1 MKLVKAAWKLLVG
14 VKDGLVL
21 LFMLLFFGA
30 LYTILNSSPNPDDAR
45 EGSLLLSLD
54 GTIVEQPEQVGTE
67 QLLSGQISSAR
78 QYRLRDIIHALNVAA
93 KDDDVKAVVLNLDG
107 FGGGGHVTLSRVG
120 EALDLVKAAKKP
132 VLAFATTYS
141 DDAYLLASHA
151 SEVWMDPLGAALFAG
166 PGGSRLYYK
175 GLIDRL
181 GANVH
186 VYRVGKYKSF
196 VEPYTRSD
204 QSEEARAADKALA
217 ETLWTNWQDEVKKSR
232 PKAQLATIIAD
243 PAAVVKASGG
253 SLSKAAQSAGLI
265 DTLGDEIAFGK
276 RVAKL
281 SGAEEDGLSGN
292 FNHYGLDDYVA
303 ANPVTT
309 SGEAI
314 GIITV
319 AGEIVDGQ
327 AGAGTAGG
335 DTIAA
340 LIRSGIADQ
349 DLKALVVRID
359 SPGGSATASEKI
371 RLAVLEAKAQG
382 IPVITSM
389 GDVAASGGYWVAAA
403 GDKIFAEPSTITGSI
418 GVFGII
424 PTFEKTLARYG
435 VTTDGV
441 KTTVLSGQPDI
452 FGGTTAAADSIIQA
466 GIEDIYGRFLALV
479 AASRKMPVE
488 KVNEI
493 AQGRVWDGGTARQIG
508 LVDAF
513 GSLDDAVAEAAKR
526 AKIDVD
532 DVNRVYLEQEE
543 DWPAS
548 LFTGMSVRDPAVDIF
563 TALVRRQQDQ
573 IASGLLDAE
582 KLLSGPAIQVR
593 CLECATTP
601 KPNARRSLMAIIKS
615 WVFS

>member
-30 LYTILNSSPNPDDAR
+30 LYAILNASPNPGDAR

-54 GTIVEQPEQVGTE
+54 GTIVEQPEQVDTE
-67 QLLSGQISSAR
+67 QLLSGQIQSAS
-78 QYRLRDIIHALNVAA
+78 QIRLRDVIHALEVAA
-93 KDDDVKAVVLNLDG
+93 KDDDVKTVVLDLDQ
-107 FGGGGHVTLSRVG
+107 FGGGGQVALSRVG
-120 EALDLVKAAKKP
+120 TALDAVKAAKKP
-132 VLAFATTYS
+132 ALAFATNYT

-151 SEVWMDPLGAALFAG
+151 SEIWMDPLGAALFAG

-186 VYRVGKYKSF
+186 VYRVGKFKSF

-204 QSEEARAADKALA
+204 QSDEARSADRALVD
-217 ETLWTNWQDEVKKSR
+217 TLWTNWQDEVKKSR
-232 PKAQLATIIAD
+232 PKAQLAAIITD
-243 PAAVVKASGG
+243 PAAAVKASGG
-253 SLSKAAQSAGLI
+253 SLSKAAMAAGLI

-281 SGAEEDGLSGN
+281 SGSDEDGLSGN
-292 FNHYGLDDYVA
+292 FNHYGLDDYLA
-303 ANPVTT
+303 ANPVKR
-309 SGEAI
+309 SGNAI

-319 AGEIVDGQ
+319 AGEIVDGD

-335 DTIAA
+335 DTIAE
-340 LIRSGIADQ
+340 LIRTGLAEQ
-349 DLKALVVRID
+349 DLKALVVRVD
-359 SPGGSATASEKI
+359 SPGGSAMASEKI
-371 RLAVLEAKAQG
+371 RLAILEAKATG
-382 IPVITSM
+382 IPVVTSM
-389 GDVAASGGYWVAAA
+389 GNVAASGGYWVAAA

-441 KTTVLSGQPDI
+441 KTTVLSGQPDVL
-452 FGGTTAAADSIIQA
+452 GGTNAAVDSVIQA
-466 GIEDIYGRFLALV
+466 GIEDIYGRFLSLV
-479 AASRKMPVE
+479 AASRKMSVE
-488 KVNEI
+488 KVSEI

-526 AKIDVD
+526 AKVDTGDVK
-532 DVNRVYLEQEE
+532 RVFLEQEQ
-543 DWPAS
+543 DWLAS
-548 LFTGMSVRDPAVDIF
+548 LFMGASAREPTADIF
-563 TALVRRQQDQ
+563 SSIIRRQQDQ
-573 IASGLLDAE
+573 LASGLIDAE
-582 KLLSGPAIQVR
+582 KLLLGPAIQVR
-593 CLECATTP
+593 CLDCATTT
-601 KPNARRSLMAIIKS
+601 KPNARRSLMTTSKS

>member
-327 AGAGTAGG
+327 AGAGTSGG

-582 KLLSGPAIQVR
+582 KLISGPAIQVR

-601 KPNARRSLMAIIKS
+601 KPNARRSLMTIIKS